1 LNTIGWSSNSETATK
16 WTTTHR
22 NGIDAHELRH
32 ARAQPARGHACCAN
46 NIFFFEGE
54 GDEPKGLLGKNLNI
68 YIVLKGV
75 QGISY
80 INPARRIEQ
89 IARNPVAIE
98 EWSRPVTVW
107 TLNGPP

>member
-1 LNTIGWSSNSETATK
+1 MASMRTSYVTQERSPRESM
-16 WTTTHR
+16 
-22 NGIDAHELRH
+22 H
-32 ARAQPARGHACCAN
+32 AAQIRS
-46 NIFFFEGE
+46 FFLMGGGRVERFVREKLE
-54 GDEPKGLLGKNLNI
+54 YF

-89 IARNPVAIE
+89 IARNPVPIE
-98 EWSRPVTVW
+98 EWSCPVTVW

>member
-1 LNTIGWSSNSETATK
+1 MASMRTSYVTQERSPREGM
-16 WTTTHR
+16 
-22 NGIDAHELRH
+22 H
-32 ARAQPARGHACCAN
+32 AAQ
-46 NIFFFEGE
+46 IISFFFEGE

>member
-1 LNTIGWSSNSETATK
+1 MRTSYFTQERSPRESM
-16 WTTTHR
+16 
-22 NGIDAHELRH
+22 H
-32 ARAQPARGHACCAN
+32 AAQIRL
-46 NIFFFEGE
+46 FFEGGGRAE
-54 GDEPKGLLGKNLNI
+54 RFVREKLEYL
-68 YIVLKGV
+68 YIVWKGV